1 MSEVNGFIIF
11 LFRLL
16 KYRGKWN
23 NIRVYF
29 LNKFALIRNI
39 SYIDEKKNKNSL
51 KKSRAIHFLSILLFK
66 LLIQ

>member
-1 MSEVNGFIIF
+1 MNEVNGRRGIYFSLSIYF
-11 LFRLL
+11 ENFFEYAL

-39 SYIDEKKNKNSL
+39 SYIDEKKIKT
-51 KKSRAIHFLSILLFK
+51 R
-66 LLIQ
+66 